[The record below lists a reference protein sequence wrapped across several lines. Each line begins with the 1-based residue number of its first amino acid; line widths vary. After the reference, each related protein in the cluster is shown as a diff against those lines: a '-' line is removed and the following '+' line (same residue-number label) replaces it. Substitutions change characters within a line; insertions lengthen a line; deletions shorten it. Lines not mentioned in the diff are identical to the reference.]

1 MQREQGLATTNSTE
15 PMRMRFQPSSANAAL
30 PSTTRL
36 GRKRSIS
43 NGRPTRWLRS
53 SSEAWPISSSG
64 KPSAKCTNK
73 PLATAL
79 LATSSLLLADG
90 ALAADACGTPRN
102 AFDSVYCRSG
112 EFSQADR
119 ELNQQFG
126 TLRKHLND
134 GQKTLL
140 KKSQIAWI
148 KERDAACS
156 ESKDN
161 GYFVNLDCATEK
173 TRQRLDFLRERERE
187 CLSTGCVDAKL

>member
-1 MQREQGLATTNSTE
+1 M
-15 PMRMRFQPSSANAAL
+15 
-30 PSTTRL
+30 
-36 GRKRSIS
+36 
-43 NGRPTRWLRS
+43 
-53 SSEAWPISSSG
+53 
-64 KPSAKCTNK
+64 NK

-134 GQKTLL
+134 GQKALL

-148 KERDAACS
+148 PQSRI
-156 ESKDN
+156 
-161 GYFVNLDCATEK
+161 
-173 TRQRLDFLRERERE
+173 
-187 CLSTGCVDAKL
+187 STGIPTSRLPCPSAIRFCPNSTAPSFSR

>member
-1 MQREQGLATTNSTE
+1 M
-15 PMRMRFQPSSANAAL
+15 
-30 PSTTRL
+30 
-36 GRKRSIS
+36 
-43 NGRPTRWLRS
+43 
-53 SSEAWPISSSG
+53 
-64 KPSAKCTNK
+64 NK

-79 LATSSLLLADG
+79 LAASSLLLADG

-134 GQKTLL
+134 GQKALL

-156 ESKDN
+156 EARTTVISSI
-161 GYFVNLDCATEK
+161 
-173 TRQRLDFLRERERE
+173 
-187 CLSTGCVDAKL
+187 STAPPRRPASASTSSANASASA

>member
-1 MQREQGLATTNSTE
+1 M
-15 PMRMRFQPSSANAAL
+15 
-30 PSTTRL
+30 
-36 GRKRSIS
+36 
-43 NGRPTRWLRS
+43 
-53 SSEAWPISSSG
+53 
-64 KPSAKCTNK
+64 NK

-134 GQKTLL
+134 GQKALL

-148 KERDAACS
+148 KGATRPAAKARTTVIS
-156 ESKDN
+156 
-161 GYFVNLDCATEK
+161 
-173 TRQRLDFLRERERE
+173 
-187 CLSTGCVDAKL
+187 STSTAPPRRPASASTSSANASASA

>member
-1 MQREQGLATTNSTE
+1 M
-15 PMRMRFQPSSANAAL
+15 
-30 PSTTRL
+30 
-36 GRKRSIS
+36 
-43 NGRPTRWLRS
+43 
-53 SSEAWPISSSG
+53 
-64 KPSAKCTNK
+64 NK

-90 ALAADACGTPRN
+90 APAADACGTPRN

-134 GQKTLL
+134 GQKALL

>member
-1 MQREQGLATTNSTE
+1 M
-15 PMRMRFQPSSANAAL
+15 
-30 PSTTRL
+30 
-36 GRKRSIS
+36 
-43 NGRPTRWLRS
+43 
-53 SSEAWPISSSG
+53 
-64 KPSAKCTNK
+64 
-73 PLATAL
+73 
-79 LATSSLLLADG
+79 
-90 ALAADACGTPRN
+90 
-102 AFDSVYCRSG
+102 YCRSG

>member
-1 MQREQGLATTNSTE
+1 M
-15 PMRMRFQPSSANAAL
+15 
-30 PSTTRL
+30 
-36 GRKRSIS
+36 
-43 NGRPTRWLRS
+43 
-53 SSEAWPISSSG
+53 
-64 KPSAKCTNK
+64 NK

-134 GQKTLL
+134 GQKALL

-148 KERDAACS
+148 KEARRGLQR
-156 ESKDN
+156 KQ
-161 GYFVNLDCATEK
+161 G
-173 TRQRLDFLRERERE
+173 QRLFRQPRLRHREDPPAPRLPPRTRARVPE
-187 CLSTGCVDAKL
+187 HRLRRRQALIAGKGRPPQRRATVPQSRISTGIPTSRLPCPSAIRFCPNSTAPSFSR

>member
-1 MQREQGLATTNSTE
+1 M
-15 PMRMRFQPSSANAAL
+15 
-30 PSTTRL
+30 
-36 GRKRSIS
+36 
-43 NGRPTRWLRS
+43 
-53 SSEAWPISSSG
+53 
-64 KPSAKCTNK
+64 NK

-79 LATSSLLLADG
+79 LAASSLLLADG

-134 GQKTLL
+134 GQKALL

-161 GYFVNLDCATEK
+161 GYFVNLDCATE
-173 TRQRLDFLRERERE
+173 TRRNGGRPFLSRGFPPA
-187 CLSTGCVDAKL
+187 SPPPGCPVLAQSGSARTAPRHPFPGRSSGSSAARGPRCARRSPDPGW

>member
-1 MQREQGLATTNSTE
+1 M
-15 PMRMRFQPSSANAAL
+15 
-30 PSTTRL
+30 
-36 GRKRSIS
+36 
-43 NGRPTRWLRS
+43 
-53 SSEAWPISSSG
+53 
-64 KPSAKCTNK
+64 NK

-79 LATSSLLLADG
+79 LAASSLLLADG

-134 GQKTLL
+134 GQKALL

-156 ESKDN
+156 KDN
-161 GYFVNLDCATEK
+161 GYFCQPRLRHREDPPAPRLPPRTRARVPEHRLRRRQALIAGNGRPPQRRATVPQS
-173 TRQRLDFLRERERE
+173 RI
-187 CLSTGCVDAKL
+187 STGIPTSRLPCPSAIRFCPNSTAPSFSR

>member
-1 MQREQGLATTNSTE
+1 M
-15 PMRMRFQPSSANAAL
+15 
-30 PSTTRL
+30 
-36 GRKRSIS
+36 
-43 NGRPTRWLRS
+43 
-53 SSEAWPISSSG
+53 
-64 KPSAKCTNK
+64 NK

-134 GQKTLL
+134 GQKALL

-148 KERDAACS
+148 KDRDAQCSYERDG
-156 ESKDN
+156 
-161 GYFVNLDCATEK
+161 GYFVNLQCAVDK
-173 TRQRLDFLRERERE
+173 TNERLAVLRERERE
-187 CLSTGCVDAKL
+187 CQSTGCVDSKL

>member
-1 MQREQGLATTNSTE
+1 M
-15 PMRMRFQPSSANAAL
+15 
-30 PSTTRL
+30 
-36 GRKRSIS
+36 
-43 NGRPTRWLRS
+43 
-53 SSEAWPISSSG
+53 
-64 KPSAKCTNK
+64 NK

-134 GQKTLL
+134 GQKALL

-148 KERDAACS
+148 KGSATRPAAKARTTVIS
-156 ESKDN
+156 
-161 GYFVNLDCATEK
+161 
-173 TRQRLDFLRERERE
+173 
-187 CLSTGCVDAKL
+187 STSTAPPRRPASASTSSANASASA